1 MMCINELVWAR
12 MDLPSLTLSRRGRGA
27 VSHASELFGSWDVEH
42 AAVEAW
48 NCLFF
53 FRERPPG
60 QLLPE
65 LSGQAVE
72 HPYAAFAALPSRLVP
87 SECTSENWKNW
98 EINRK
103 SQRKSIALL
112 FFIQNLSFK

>member
-1 MMCINELVWAR
+1 MWSM
-12 MDLPSLTLSRRGRGA
+12 PLSRLGI
-27 VSHASELFGSWDVEH
+27 VS
-42 AAVEAW
+42 
-48 NCLFF
+48 F

-72 HPYAAFAALPSRLVP
+72 RPYAAFTALPSRLVP

-112 FFIQNLSFK
+112 FFYSKSEF